1 MPPTNSVYYESNKL
15 VLSVLIPESPGRC
28 LVSSRL
34 LSNISTCLES
44 SHSGVRVRPWQLRT
58 DIGDPEPNPL
68 ILVPPP
74 QWHLV
79 YCWGRWW
86 CYCCDGGP
94 PQYDVTG
101 TANVGSKWL
110 LLLTGPGLH
119 RTNAANV
126 QIKLWKKLQ
135 IVWYFGG
142 YEVILEEYIWLISQS
157 FSDFEYFFVT
167 LT

>member
-44 SHSGVRVRPWQLRT
+44 SHSAVRVRPWQLRT

-68 ILVPPP
+68 ILVPPL

-94 PQYDVTG
+94 PPQYDVTR

-126 QIKLWKKLQ
+126 QIKLWKRLPHYHCHSAKQ
-135 IVWYFGG
+135 IRPHNPD
-142 YEVILEEYIWLISQS
+142 Q
-157 FSDFEYFFVT
+157 
-167 LT
+167 